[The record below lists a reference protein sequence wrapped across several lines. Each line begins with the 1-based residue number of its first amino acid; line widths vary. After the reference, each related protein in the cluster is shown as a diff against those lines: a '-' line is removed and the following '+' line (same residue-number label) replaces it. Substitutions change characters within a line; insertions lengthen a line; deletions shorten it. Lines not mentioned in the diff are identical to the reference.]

1 MRRLVL
7 LSLFLVLIVAEML
20 GLDLSLG
27 PGLSVKNAYLYM
39 FLLALVVEAAIRKQ
53 EGRLECLN
61 IHVPF
66 ILLISYATLSWLTV
80 SLIVAFPGYGMLES
94 LITLKSQL
102 VDRYLFFFVFFYWVG
117 SQKDVLW
124 MVKYIIWIIV
134 LSNVITLIDVYNIP
148 DLGIIHERADGRVG
162 GPLGQ
167 SNQYAAFLILFLP
180 SLALASWRGVGLTRL
195 FYILGLLA
203 SIAVLVLTT
212 SRGAIIGLAGGII
225 LGTLYLRPF
234 IRLGQFMK
242 TAMVVA
248 ILAALALSAVLNQ
261 YSDLLYTRFVGQT
274 GAEDIRYVSSG
285 RSQIWDKALSKQM
298 KQPITF
304 IVGYGWG
311 AYDAMKEMGDFR
323 YATHNTYLEYLFNM
337 GIIGLGLFFILV
349 GNVIRTTKKGIQNSD
364 VLIQAQLIA
373 FLFGFLSLLIHLFF
387 VDLYKPW
394 FFIWAYIGLMMRL
407 AIGAS
412 MESQPMSSQDKTH
425 ASVYKHR
432 GLAK

>member
-1 MRRLVL
+1 MIKRLLL
-7 LSLFLVLIVAEML
+7 LSLFLVLMTAEML
-20 GLDLSLG
+20 AIDLSLA
-27 PGLSVKNAYLYM
+27 PGLSIKNAYLYM
-39 FLLALVVEAAIRKQ
+39 FLLAIVVEAAIRKQ

-66 ILLISYATLSWLTV
+66 ILLISYATLSWLIV
-80 SLIVAFPGYGMLES
+80 SLIVAFPGYEMLES
-94 LITLKSQL
+94 LITLKNQL
-102 VDRYLFFFVFFYWVG
+102 VDRYLFFFVFFYWAG

-134 LSNVITLIDVYNIP
+134 LGNVITLIDVYNIP
-148 DLGIIHERADGRVG
+148 DLGIIHERADGRVS

-195 FYILGLLA
+195 CYILGLLA
-203 SIAVLVLTT
+203 SIAVLILTT

-234 IRLGQFMK
+234 IRLGQFTK

-248 ILAALALSAVLNQ
+248 ILGALALSAVSYQ
-261 YSDLLYTRFVGQT
+261 YSDLLYARFVDQA
-274 GAEDIRYVSSG
+274 GAENIGYVSSG
-285 RSQIWDKALSKQM
+285 RTDIWIQTLSLQM
-298 KQPITF
+298 EKPVTF
-304 IVGYGWG
+304 LIGYGWET
-311 AYDAMKEMGDFR
+311 YDVLRDFR
-323 YATHNTYLEYLFNM
+323 RATHSTYVNYLFNL
-337 GIIGLGLFFILV
+337 GIIGLGLFLILV

-412 MESQPMSSQDKTH
+412 MESQPMSSQDKAH

>member
-1 MRRLVL
+1 MIKRLLL
-7 LSLFLVLIVAEML
+7 LSLFLVLMTAEML
-20 GLDLSLG
+20 AIDLSLA
-27 PGLSVKNAYLYM
+27 PGLSIKNAYLYM
-39 FLLALVVEAAIRKQ
+39 FLLAIVVEAAIRKQ

-80 SLIVAFPGYGMLES
+80 SLIVAFPGYEMLES
-94 LITLKSQL
+94 LITLKNQL
-102 VDRYLFFFVFFYWVG
+102 VDRYLFFFVFFYWAG

-134 LSNVITLIDVYNIP
+134 LGNVITLIDVYNIP
-148 DLGIIHERADGRVG
+148 DLGIIHERADGRVS

-195 FYILGLLA
+195 CYILGLLA
-203 SIAVLVLTT
+203 SIAVLILTT
-212 SRGAIIGLAGGII
+212 SRGAIIGLAGGTI

-234 IRLGQFMK
+234 IRLGQFTK

-248 ILAALALSAVLNQ
+248 ILGALALSAVSYQ
-261 YSDLLYTRFVGQT
+261 YSDLLYARFVDQT
-274 GAEDIRYVSSG
+274 GAEDIGYVSSG
-285 RSQIWDKALSKQM
+285 RTDIWIQMLSLQM
-298 KQPITF
+298 ENPVTF
-304 IVGYGWG
+304 LIGYGWET
-311 AYDAMKEMGDFR
+311 YDVLRDFR
-323 YATHNTYLEYLFNM
+323 HATHSTYVNYLFNL
-337 GIIGLGLFFILV
+337 GIIGLGLFLILV
-349 GNVIRTTKKGIQNSD
+349 GNVIRTTKKGIQNSG

-412 MESQPMSSQDKTH
+412 MESQPMSSQDKAH

>member
-7 LSLFLVLIVAEML
+7 LSLFFVLIVAEML

-27 PGLSVKNAYLYM
+27 PGLSVKNAYLYI

-66 ILLISYATLSWLTV
+66 ILLISYAALSWFTV

-102 VDRYLFFFVFFYWVG
+102 VDRYLFFFVFFYWLG

-124 MVKYIIWIIV
+124 MVRYIIWIIV
-134 LSNVITLIDVYNIP
+134 LGNVITLIDVYNIP
-148 DLGIIHERADGRVG
+148 DLGIIHVRADGRVS

-167 SNQYAAFLILFLP
+167 SNQYAAFLIVFLP
-180 SLALASWRGVGLTRL
+180 SLALASWREAGLTRL
-195 FYILGLLA
+195 FHILGLLA

-212 SRGAIIGLAGGII
+212 SRGAIMGLAGGII
-225 LGTLYLRPF
+225 LGALYLRPF
-234 IRLGQFMK
+234 IRPGQFIK
-242 TAMVVA
+242 TAITVA
-248 ILAALALSAVLNQ
+248 VLGALALSAVSYQ
-261 YSDLLYTRFVGQT
+261 YSDLLYARFVEQT
-274 GAEDIRYVSSG
+274 GAEHIRYVSSG
-285 RSQIWDKALSKQM
+285 RTDIWIQTLSMQM
-298 KQPITF
+298 ENPVTF
-304 IVGYGWG
+304 LIGYGWET
-311 AYDAMKEMGDFR
+311 YDILKNFR
-323 YATHNTYLEYLFNM
+323 YATHSTYVNYLFNL
-337 GIIGLGLFFILV
+337 GIIGLGLFLVLV

>member
-1 MRRLVL
+1 
-7 LSLFLVLIVAEML
+7 
-20 GLDLSLG
+20 
-27 PGLSVKNAYLYM
+27 
-39 FLLALVVEAAIRKQ
+39 
-53 EGRLECLN
+53 
-61 IHVPF
+61 
-66 ILLISYATLSWLTV
+66 
-80 SLIVAFPGYGMLES
+80 
-94 LITLKSQL
+94 
-102 VDRYLFFFVFFYWVG
+102 
-117 SQKDVLW
+117 

-134 LSNVITLIDVYNIP
+134 LGNVITLIDVYNIP
-148 DLGIIHERADGRVG
+148 DLGIIHERADGRVS

-203 SIAVLVLTT
+203 SIAVLLLTT

-225 LGTLYLRPF
+225 LGTLYLRSF
-234 IRLGQFMK
+234 IRPGQFMK

-248 ILAALALSAVLNQ
+248 ILGALVLIAVSYQ
-261 YSDLLYTRFVGQT
+261 YSDLLYARFVDQT
-274 GAEDIRYVSSG
+274 GAEDIRYISSG
-285 RSQIWDKALSKQM
+285 RTDIWIQTLSMQM
-298 KQPITF
+298 ENPVTF
-304 IVGYGWG
+304 LIGYGWNT
-311 AYDAMKEMGDFR
+311 YDVLRDFR
-323 YATHNTYLEYLFNM
+323 YATHSTYINYLFNL

-349 GNVIRTTKKGIQNSD
+349 GNVIRTTKKGVQNSD
-364 VLIQAQLIA
+364 VLIQTQLIA